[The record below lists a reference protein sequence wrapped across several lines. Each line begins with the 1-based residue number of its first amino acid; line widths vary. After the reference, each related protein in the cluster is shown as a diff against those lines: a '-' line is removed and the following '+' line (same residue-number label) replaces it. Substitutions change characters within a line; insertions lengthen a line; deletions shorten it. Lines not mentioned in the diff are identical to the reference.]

1 VVQDRFRDRA
11 DAGRA
16 LARKLEG
23 YRGAPSLVV
32 LALPRGGVPVGFEVA
47 HALVAPL
54 DAFVVRKLGA
64 PDQPELAIGAIAS
77 GGVQVL
83 NDHVVAALHLDEE
96 AVARIVASEEREFAR
111 REQLYR
117 GGRMPLDVSGCTVIL
132 VDDGLAT
139 GATMRA
145 GALALRARD
154 PALLVLAVPVA
165 SAQTCD
171 QLRGYADEVVCA
183 LTPEP
188 FVAVGRWYEDF
199 SQTTDDDVRELLD
212 RADALWPR

>member
-1 VVQDRFRDRA
+1 VVQDRFRDRV

-16 LARKLEG
+16 LARELEG
-23 YRGAPSLVV
+23 YRGAPSVVV

-47 HALVAPL
+47 RALDAPL
-54 DAFVVRKLGA
+54 DVFVVRKLGA

-83 NDHVVAALHLDEE
+83 NEHVVAALDLDED
-96 AVARIVASEEREFAR
+96 AIARIAASEERELAR

-117 GGRMPLDVSGCTVIL
+117 GGRMPLDVMGCTVIL

-154 PALLVLAVPVA
+154 PELLVLAVPVA

-171 QLRGYADEVVCA
+171 RLRADADEVVCA

-188 FVAVGRWYEDF
+188 FVSVGGWYEDF
-199 SQTTDDDVRELLD
+199 TQTSDDDVRELLG
-212 RADALWPR
+212 RGDALRPR